1 VVILKASFSQF
12 YPMGKSAKP
21 KPKKIQL
28 DANQE
33 LKKLGSRIKELRI
46 KNGYSSYEKFAFD
59 NDISRAQVGRYEQ
72 GKDIQFSTLIRVC
85 NALGV
90 SLEEFFSEGFE

>member
-1 VVILKASFSQF
+1 
-12 YPMGKSAKP
+12 MAKP
-21 KPKKIQL
+21 LNPKQKPLQL

-33 LKKLGSRIKELRI
+33 LKKLGDRIKALRI
-46 KNGYSSYEKFAFD
+46 KKGYTSYEKFAFD

-90 SLEEFFSEGFE
+90 TISEFFSEGFN

>member
-1 VVILKASFSQF
+1 MAKLL
-12 YPMGKSAKP
+12 KP
-21 KPKKIQL
+21 KQKPLQL

-33 LKKLGSRIKELRI
+33 LKKLGDRIRALRI
-46 KNGYSSYEKFAFD
+46 KKGYTSYEKFAFD

-90 SLEEFFSEGFE
+90 TLNEFFSEGFE